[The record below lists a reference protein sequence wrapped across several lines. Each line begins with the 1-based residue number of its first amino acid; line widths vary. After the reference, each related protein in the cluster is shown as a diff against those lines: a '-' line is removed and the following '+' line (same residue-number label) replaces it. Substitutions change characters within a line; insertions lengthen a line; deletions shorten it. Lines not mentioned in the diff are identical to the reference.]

1 MPRTTLITSSIYRNI
16 SSSPAHPGN
25 GDVSSAALLHHIG
38 SCSVHIQSNYLGSI
52 SNLTAACTDDA
63 VWYRAVPPGLRHSAT
78 DFSGSPQPST
88 DWRRP
93 DRLSSDATLH
103 VALSYERDLGGTS
116 CVRFSLF
123 RASDGENRRG
133 NAKWLL
139 RPGAVDRC
147 CAASEGERCFGS
159 PVYRPGSCPPAG
171 HRGSLTQKMG
181 RNAR

>member
-63 VWYRAVPPGLRHSAT
+63 VWHRAVPPGLRHSAT
-78 DFSGSPQPST
+78 DFSRSPQPST

-123 RASDGENRRG
+123 RASDGENRCNNVEG
-133 NAKWLL
+133 LL
-139 RPGAVDRC
+139 RGGAVDRC
-147 CAASEGERCFGS
+147 RAASEGERGFGS
-159 PVYRPGSCPPAG
+159 PGYCPGSCSPSCD
-171 HRGSLTQKMG
+171 RGRLLRKIG